1 MGMAVRETENLG
13 SAFKRYF
20 EIVPA
25 YSDALKD
32 EVYRIRHQVYCE
44 DLNFEPSRP
53 HRRETDEHDRHSL
66 HLLMRSVQTGEF
78 IGCSRLVRP
87 LADQPR
93 YQLPFEEKCRGVLDR
108 TIIDPTKLPRHSIA
122 EVSRLA
128 VVSAYRRRKGEAS
141 KTISITDHDFGPPDL
156 PRFPYISVGL
166 YLGTTELARRH
177 GIETLFILT
186 EERLAAHFRKLGV
199 KVNIIGQPIEYHGMR
214 TPSMMSVAG
223 IINDIRRIIRPLY
236 HNIAADIEKYF
247 PKQQTDTCRIPVCQ
261 E

>member
-93 YQLPFEEKCRGVLDR
+93 YQLPFDARCRGVLDR
-108 TIIDPTKLPRHSIA
+108 KI
-122 EVSRLA
+122 
-128 VVSAYRRRKGEAS
+128 
-141 KTISITDHDFGPPDL
+141 
-156 PRFPYISVGL
+156 
-166 YLGTTELARRH
+166 
-177 GIETLFILT
+177 
-186 EERLAAHFRKLGV
+186 
-199 KVNIIGQPIEYHGMR
+199 
-214 TPSMMSVAG
+214 
-223 IINDIRRIIRPLY
+223 
-236 HNIAADIEKYF
+236 
-247 PKQQTDTCRIPVCQ
+247 
-261 E
+261 